1 MKKLIVPLSLA
12 LIALSSASLRGQDSS
27 GSVAEKYAAPL
38 KKIFDY
44 QAMFASLDPAL
55 EKVYPVAIV
64 EDKTFYVFEPVPTEK
79 VYRLVK
85 SAPETSNVPAGVRAA
100 MPLGFW
106 DNRMACVVTPEVF
119 AQPDGYVL
127 IFHEFVHCAQWY
139 GGEQGFKQDL
149 GIFQEAMKKQ
159 DYMWELQYPFPYSNP
174 DFVKTYQALLE
185 AWEQNDEAAAASL
198 RADLAKTL
206 SPAEWEYLTWQ
217 EWKEGLAR
225 NLENRMR
232 QVAGL
237 PENGNGL
244 YPPYDRV
251 IFYVGGDR
259 LIRFLRRVEH
269 DAALDFETLY
279 KKIKDKPGR

>member
-12 LIALSSASLRGQDSS
+12 LIALSPASLRGQDSS

-55 EKVYPVAIV
+55 AKIYPVAIV
-64 EDKTFYVFEPVPTEK
+64 ENKTFYVFEPVLTEK
-79 VYRLVK
+79 SYRLVK
-85 SAPETSNVPAGVRAA
+85 TAPDTFSVPAGVRAA
-100 MPLGFW
+100 MPLSFW

-119 AQPDGYVL
+119 GQPDGYVL

-139 GGEQGFKQDL
+139 GGEQTFKQGL
-149 GIFQEAMKKQ
+149 AIFREAMEKR
-159 DYMWELQYPFPYSNP
+159 DYMWELQYPFPYSDP
-174 DFVKTYQALLE
+174 DFVRIYGALLE
-185 AWEQNDEAAAASL
+185 AWEKNDTAAAASL
-198 RADLAKTL
+198 RADLAKIL

-217 EWKEGLAR
+217 EWKEGSAR

-237 PENGNGL
+237 PENGNGQD
-244 YPPYDRV
+244 PPYDRV